1 MCYIV
6 LYMETPNDCG
16 YQHALEM
23 MERAWMNKLITAG
36 AGAII
41 LGDMYNITSN
51 SALSDLIAYQK
62 RK

>member
-1 MCYIV
+1 
-6 LYMETPNDCG
+6 METPNDCG

-23 MERAWMNKLITAG
+23 IERAWMNKLITAG

-51 SALSDLIAYQK
+51 SALSDLIAYQRTK
-62 RK
+62 

>member
-6 LYMETPNDCG
+6 LYMETPNDCS
-16 YQHALEM
+16 YQTALKM
-23 MERAWMNKLITAG
+23 MEKAWMNKLITAG

-51 SALSDLIAYQK
+51 SALSDLIAYQRTK
-62 RK
+62 